1 MMIVRRKKLKEQKCV
16 IKRRIMFENYK
27 DRLFKKKIILKS
39 QQELKSDHHDD
50 NRLQTFDKSTTYPHG
65 TYAFKV
71 SKVKCHW

>member
-1 MMIVRRKKLKEQKCV
+1 
-16 IKRRIMFENYK
+16 MFENYK
-27 DRLFKKKIILKS
+27 DCLFKKKIILKS

-71 SKVKCHW
+71 SKVKCH

>member
-27 DRLFKKKIILKS
+27 DCLFKKKIILKS

>member
-27 DRLFKKKIILKS
+27 DCLFKKKIILKS

-71 SKVKCHW
+71 SKVKCH

>member
-1 MMIVRRKKLKEQKCV
+1 MIVRRKKLKEQKCV

-27 DRLFKKKIILKS
+27 DCLFKKKIILKS

-71 SKVKCHW
+71 SKVKCH